1 MTRLPVRFLRFASLL
16 ALAAGIP
23 WLGAQL
29 PDRGPRIPAATLTVD
44 ARKPGAAI
52 NPAMWGVF
60 FEDINFAADGGLW
73 AELVKNRS
81 FEFPNRLQGWFEVR
95 RKNAR
100 GTMTILD
107 ETPAIPENPHY
118 LRLQSQAPGQ
128 APDGGYGAGNEGF
141 RGMGVK
147 AGEAL
152 RLTLWARR
160 GAAPVLLRATL
171 RGAENRILAGGQVRV
186 DSPVWAHFELQLD
199 PAVTDPGGRLELT
212 LEGPGQVDLDAVS
225 LMPVAARHGF
235 RPDLMRLLAD
245 MKPGFVR
252 FPGGCVV
259 EGHDLAN
266 RYQWKQTVGPVDAR
280 RPMPNRWLDNLAGEG
295 RFAADYQQSFQL
307 GFFEFFQLCAD
318 LGAEPLPVLSCGMAC
333 QFETGEM
340 VPLDR
345 LEPFIQDALDLI
357 EFANGDPDSPWGMVR
372 VKMGHA
378 APFGLKYL
386 AVGNEQWG
394 PEYLDRFRRFEQA
407 VKARHPQVQIIGSS
421 GPWSGGADFDALWA
435 GMRQHRADLVDEHY
449 YAPPA
454 WFFNNAHRYD
464 AYPRTGPK
472 VFAGEYAA
480 HPERP
485 APGAPRPNTWEAAL
499 SEAAFMTGL
508 ERNADVVRLASYAPL
523 LASVD
528 AWQWSPNL
536 IWFDSLQSAPTPSY
550 WVQHLFS
557 RNRASRVL
565 PVELA
570 LAPSATAT
578 AGLYTTAAL
587 DEAAREVVLKVV
599 NAGRRPSDLAVRLQG
614 FQSLAGKGRLTVL
627 SAGLADENPVGAP
640 PKVAPATS
648 EVDIP
653 GPEFI
658 RTLPPQSLTILRLP
672 LAKGTP

>member
-1 MTRLPVRFLRFASLL
+1 MRLIRFASLL
-16 ALAAGIP
+16 AVVASIP

-29 PDRGPRIPAATLTVD
+29 PDKGQRVPTATLTVD
-44 ARKPGAAI
+44 ARNPGAAI

-81 FEFPNRLQGWFEVR
+81 FEFPNRLQGWYEVR
-95 RKNAR
+95 RKQAR

-107 ETPAIPENPHY
+107 EKPAIPENPHF
-118 LRLQSQAPGQ
+118 LRLQSQDPGE
-128 APDGGYGAGNEGF
+128 GYGVGNEGF
-141 RGMGVK
+141 RGMGIK

-160 GAAPVLLRATL
+160 GAGAPVNLRATL

-186 DSPVWAHFELQLD
+186 DSPVWAHFDLLLS
-199 PAVTDPGGRLELT
+199 PANTDPGGRLELT

-225 LMPVAARHGF
+225 LMPMAATHGF

-245 MKPGFVR
+245 LKPGFVR

-266 RYQWKQTVGPVDAR
+266 RYQWKRTVGPVDAR

-333 QFETGEM
+333 QFETSEM
-340 VPLDR
+340 TPLDQ

-357 EFANGDPDSPWGMVR
+357 EFANGAPTTPWGKVR
-372 VKMGHA
+372 RDMGHE
-378 APFGLKYL
+378 APFGLKFL
-386 AVGNEQWG
+386 AVGNEQSG
-394 PEYLDRFRRFEQA
+394 PEYLDRFSRFEQA
-407 VKARHPQVQIIGSS
+407 IKAKHPQIQIIGSA
-421 GPWSGGADFDALWA
+421 GPWMGGEDFDTLWA
-435 GMRQHRADLVDEHY
+435 GLRARKADLVDEHY
-449 YAPPA
+449 YAPPS

-464 AYPRTGPK
+464 SYPRTGPK

-485 APGAPRPNTWEAAL
+485 APGAPRPNSWEAAL

-523 LASVD
+523 LACVD

-536 IWFDSLQSAPTPSY
+536 IWFDSLQSSPTPSY
-550 WVQHLFS
+550 WVQQLFS

-565 PVELA
+565 PVELT
-570 LAPSATAT
+570 LTSSATAT

-587 DEAAREVVLKVV
+587 DETTHEVVLKVV
-599 NAGRRPSDLAVRLQG
+599 NAGRRPAELALRVRGAQPLT
-614 FQSLAGKGRLTVL
+614 GKGRLTVL
-627 SAGLADENPVGAP
+627 SAGLADENLVGAP
-640 PKVAPATS
+640 PKVTPATTDI
-648 EVDIP
+648 DIP
-653 GPEFI
+653 GPEFT
-658 RTLPPQSLTILRLP
+658 RAFPAQSLTILRLP
-672 LAKGTP
+672 LVKETP